1 MWTHIVKFQIV
12 PKDGGYGIMIL
23 AFQSRY
29 FVFGY
34 PLTVPDLQNI
44 NKYHALH
51 PKYVDTGA
59 ATTNLGNNH
68 KESITMGINP
78 FFREFENGESA
89 E

>member
-1 MWTHIVKFQIV
+1 MWTHKVKFQIV

-51 PKYVDTGA
+51 PKYVDTDV
-59 ATTNLGNNH
+59 ATNILGHTN
-68 KESITMGINP
+68 KETITTGRNMVQVPRDIGP
-78 FFREFENGESA
+78 MTG
-89 E
+89 